1 MAQLRKLPEAH
12 TDFIVS
18 LHWDGSI
25 WPLVL
30 VAIGAVAAVIAVLLY
45 RRRRRNDR

>member
-1 MAQLRKLPEAH
+1 MGQPDAH

-25 WPLVL
+25 WPLV
-30 VAIGAVAAVIAVLLY
+30 VIAIGAVAVVIAVLPY
-45 RRRRRNDR
+45 RP

>member
-1 MAQLRKLPEAH
+1 MAQIQKLPEAH

-18 LHWDGSI
+18 LHWDGSV
-25 WPLVL
+25 WPLAL
-30 VAIGAVAAVIAVLLY
+30 VAIGAVAAVIAALAY

>member
-1 MAQLRKLPEAH
+1 MAQPEKLPEAH

-18 LHWDGSI
+18 LHWDGSV
-25 WPLVL
+25 WPLAL

-45 RRRRRNDR
+45 RHRRRNNR